1 MVRINIK
8 NSNIMEDKNK
18 KDILN
23 LKKIG
28 KKKCLLFKQKY
39 NTHKLIQV
47 WMAEERV

>member
-28 KKKCLLFKQKY
+28 KKMSF
-39 NTHKLIQV
+39 I
-47 WMAEERV
+47 